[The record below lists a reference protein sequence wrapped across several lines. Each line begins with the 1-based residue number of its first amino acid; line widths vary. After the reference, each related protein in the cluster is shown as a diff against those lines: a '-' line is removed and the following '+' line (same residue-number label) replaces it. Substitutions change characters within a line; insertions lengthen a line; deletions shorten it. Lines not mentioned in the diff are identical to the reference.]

1 MNGVFTAVLNFSKT
15 FPWTDIAKNFAS
27 GVNTALKNIDWKRKL
42 TSRKLWT
49 AVASFV
55 SMMIVATGG
64 AENTATQVTALIM
77 AGASVVAYIIGEGLT
92 DSANIGSDDSEE

>member
-1 MNGVFTAVLNFSKT
+1 M
-15 FPWTDIAKNFAS
+15 
-27 GVNTALKNIDWKRKL
+27 KNIDWVRKL

-64 AENTATQVTALIM
+64 AESTATQITALIM

-92 DSANIGSDDSEE
+92 DATNKGVAGELEYTIEEDEEGE

>member
-1 MNGVFTAVLNFSKT
+1 MK
-15 FPWTDIAKNFAS
+15 K
-27 GVNTALKNIDWKRKL
+27 IDWARKL

-49 AVASFV
+49 AVASFA

-64 AENTATQVTALIM
+64 TDSTATQVTALIM

-92 DSANIGSDDSEE
+92 DAASTEADRNTPEGGRVE

>member
-1 MNGVFTAVLNFSKT
+1 M
-15 FPWTDIAKNFAS
+15 
-27 GVNTALKNIDWKRKL
+27 KNINWVRKL

-64 AENTATQVTALIM
+64 TESTATQVTALIM

-92 DSANIGSDDSEE
+92 DAANSTILVDGTELKEAETVDGEDA

>member
-1 MNGVFTAVLNFSKT
+1 MKGINWV
-15 FPWTDIAKNFAS
+15 
-27 GVNTALKNIDWKRKL
+27 RKL

-55 SMMIVATGG
+55 SMMIVAMGG
-64 AENTATQVTALIM
+64 AENTATQITALIM

-92 DSANIGSDDSEE
+92 DSANIGVEVETEVEMDDTEE

>member
-1 MNGVFTAVLNFSKT
+1 MKQINWVK
-15 FPWTDIAKNFAS
+15 
-27 GVNTALKNIDWKRKL
+27 KL

-64 AENTATQVTALIM
+64 TENTATQITALIM

-92 DSANIGSDDSEE
+92 DAANSTILVDGTEESEESDEE

>member
-1 MNGVFTAVLNFSKT
+1 M
-15 FPWTDIAKNFAS
+15 
-27 GVNTALKNIDWKRKL
+27 KNIDWVRKL

-64 AENTATQVTALIM
+64 TENTATQVTALIM

-92 DSANIGSDDSEE
+92 DAANSTVLVDGTELQIGEQNEDKNI

>member
-1 MNGVFTAVLNFSKT
+1 MESIN
-15 FPWTDIAKNFAS
+15 
-27 GVNTALKNIDWKRKL
+27 WKRKL

-49 AVASFV
+49 AVASFA
-55 SMMIVATGG
+55 SMMIVALGG

-92 DSANIGSDDSEE
+92 DSANAGLEITEEIEMDAGDGEESEE

>member
-1 MNGVFTAVLNFSKT
+1 MK
-15 FPWTDIAKNFAS
+15 K
-27 GVNTALKNIDWKRKL
+27 IDWVRKL

-92 DSANIGSDDSEE
+92 DRANIGLEEGEVTEE

>member
-1 MNGVFTAVLNFSKT
+1 MMKE
-15 FPWTDIAKNFAS
+15 
-27 GVNTALKNIDWKRKL
+27 VNWKRKL

-77 AGASVVAYIIGEGLT
+77 AGASVVEYIIGEGLT
-92 DSANIGSDDSEE
+92 DSANADAEIKDEE

>member
-1 MNGVFTAVLNFSKT
+1 MKHINWV
-15 FPWTDIAKNFAS
+15 
-27 GVNTALKNIDWKRKL
+27 RKL

-64 AENTATQVTALIM
+64 TENTAAQVTALIM

-92 DSANIGSDDSEE
+92 DAANSTILVDGTEEQDDEDVEE

>member
-1 MNGVFTAVLNFSKT
+1 M
-15 FPWTDIAKNFAS
+15 
-27 GVNTALKNIDWKRKL
+27 KNINWVRKL

-77 AGASVVAYIIGEGLT
+77 AGASVIAYIIGEGLT
-92 DSANIGSDDSEE
+92 DAGYIDVETGVEVMEEKESEE